1 MPKNG
6 YWIECIPITSD
17 RKSELAGIEEQEP
30 DSMEYTASLPT
41 IPDIKVI
48 AKSPDQA
55 IDRLRRKLKAL
66 KRYYQ
71 MTGKE
76 LPEKDSPITPP
87 RQKSGCRNGGWISV
101 YVHVG
106 DTSNHP

>member
-6 YWIECIPITSD
+6 YWIECAPVATECLSIGNMM
-17 RKSELAGIEEQEP
+17 EVEE
-30 DSMEYTASLPT
+30 YKASLPA
-41 IPDIKVI
+41 IPDINVV

-76 LPEKDSPITPP
+76 LPEKDNPITPP
-87 RQKSGCRNGGWISV
+87 RQKGGCRNGGRISV
-101 YVHVG
+101 YVQVG
-106 DTSNHP
+106 DTNANTCTQS